1 MNGIVLELQQDLL
14 SKDCD
19 VLNALRKAHIIAA
32 KLKLSEFDSWI
43 QKELNGYATEEDAP
57 EYRRV
62 CGTLRAFNPYSG
74 WIPAIINK
82 ASLENMVCKPKMRD
96 PISTLVE
103 LYDKNETNDIQLNF
117 NGEWISK
124 LNELCV
130 FPIKTQFVLFVGI
143 HCIKN
148 IIEHIIDCLLQW
160 TLKLEENE
168 IVGADLSFTTQEKE
182 KAQALPQTVNN
193 YFGPTNVIAAP
204 TSNTQFAVGD
214 NNNLVFDYDNGENA
228 VAEIKKSIEQ
238 EEIGKEDKEEA
249 LELLNEINAK
259 IQKKKKPNIIR
270 SAFAALKDFLINVGA
285 GVTVTL
291 IESKINGLF

>member
-19 VLNALRKAHIIAA
+19 VLNALRKAHIIAT

-43 QKELNGYATEEDAP
+43 QNELNGYATEEDAP

-62 CGTLRAFNPYSG
+62 CGTLKAFNPYRG
-74 WIPAIINK
+74 WIPAIIKN

-96 PISTLVE
+96 PISTLID
-103 LYDKNETNDIQLNF
+103 LYDKNKTNDIRLNF

-124 LNELCV
+124 LNELFV
-130 FPIKTQFVLFVGI
+130 FPIKMQYVLFVGI
-143 HCIKN
+143 HFIKN
-148 IIEHIIDCLLQW
+148 IIEHVTDCLLQW
-160 TLKLEENE
+160 TLKLKENE
-168 IVGADLSFTTQEKE
+168 IVGLDLSFTTQEKE

-204 TSNTQFAVGD
+204 ASNSQIVAG
-214 NNNLVFDYDNGENA
+214 NNNSVSFDYIKGMES
-228 VAEIKKSIEQ
+228 VSEIKKSIEQ
-238 EEIGKEDKEEA
+238 EIKIQEDKDEA
-249 LELLNEINAK
+249 LELLKEVESK
-259 IQKKKKPNIIR
+259 IQKKKKPSIIK
-270 SAFAALKDFLINVGA
+270 SAFAGLKDFLINVGA